1 MVLPA
6 LPLTPQ
12 ELVSGAGGIAAA
24 IATGAFIGQA
34 FTGFSPAS
42 EQKRRRD
49 IAIGG
54 LTGFALLIGLFLW
67 SAK

>member
-1 MVLPA
+1 VVLSA
-6 LPLTPQ
+6 LPFTPQ
-12 ELVSGAGGIAAA
+12 DLVSGAGGIAAA
-24 IATGAFIGQA
+24 IAIGAFIGQA
-34 FTGFSPAS
+34 FTGFRPAS

-54 LTGFALLIGLFLW
+54 LTGLALLIGLFLW